1 MSEKEKKLASD
12 ILDIF
17 ERLPEPQ
24 QHRLVGV
31 AEGLDMAAAAA
42 KDSEPKAGEGV
53 T

>member
-1 MSEKEKKLASD
+1 MSEQEKKLASD

-17 ERLPEPQ
+17 KRLPESQ

-42 KDSEPKAGEGV
+42 KPDDTPPGN
-53 T
+53 